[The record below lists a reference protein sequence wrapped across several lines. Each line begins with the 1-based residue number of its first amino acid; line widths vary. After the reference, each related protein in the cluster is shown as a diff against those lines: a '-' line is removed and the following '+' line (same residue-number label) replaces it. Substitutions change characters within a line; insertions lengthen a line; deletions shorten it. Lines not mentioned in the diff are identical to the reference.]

1 MGEVMGENF
10 STPFDLL
17 LGRRTYDIFAG
28 HWPKVDDETGKAFTA
43 CQKYVATHR
52 PLASDRANA
61 QTLGGDVVTRVRALK
76 AGDGLALSVQ
86 GSQDFLQTLIVNDL
100 VDEYR
105 LMIFPLIP
113 GSGRKLFA
121 KGSPPAGLKLT
132 KSRTSDTGVLMVW
145 HERAEMASIGSFA
158 PDQ

>member
-1 MGEVMGENF
+1 MNVSAGVAGC
-10 STPFDLL
+10 
-17 LGRRTYDIFAG
+17 RRASGSGSASESRVVDAAAG
-28 HWPKVDDETGKAFTA
+28 QCRYGP
-43 CQKYVATHR
+43 
-52 PLASDRANA
+52 A
-61 QTLGGDVVTRVRALK
+61 Q
-76 AGDGLALSVQ
+76 SVQ

-113 GSGRKLFA
+113 GFGRKLFA
-121 KGSPPAGLKLT
+121 RGSPPAGLKLT